1 MKTFNDIITWII
13 AHKESIITGIVVELV
28 IIGFGKTWVLTK
40 KIPKAINILVKIKGI
55 KYLGFIFLYA
65 LPLATITWMIV
76 DNTNQ
81 PTFKNIA
88 LFILICVSLI
98 FNILISHIRAIYKM
112 MGEILEINSKNFSDI
127 DSYAGRVNSAI
138 NELKEK

>member
-13 AHKESIITGIVVELV
+13 ANKDSIIIGIVVELV

-40 KIPKAINILVKIKGI
+40 KIPKAINILVKIKII
-55 KYLGFIFLYA
+55 KYLGFTFLYA
-65 LPLATITWMIV
+65 LPLGTIVWMIV
-76 DNTNQ
+76 DKTNE

-88 LFILICVSLI
+88 LFIIICISLI
-98 FNILISHIRAIYKM
+98 YNVLMNSINSIYKM
-112 MGEILEINSKNFSDI
+112 ISEILEINSKNFSEI

-138 NELKEK
+138 NDLKEK